1 MPGQND
7 LWAWLQS
14 LQQNQGAAQPYGA
27 GGAPLYGTLPGG
39 TMPGGQVLGR
49 TATTPGQPS
58 MGYPAMGPLGAA
70 AAPQPAPSPLDSA
83 AANPHGDGPPDV
95 MSPEAMAAAIPTAG
109 PIVAAIQAAPGGPTN
124 DLNQNVPPWFTSSN
138 TPMPWNAPSAPTPP
152 GSPSA
157 PPRPADSNA
166 KGPLASSDGSGGI
179 GSDAR
184 FPLKR
189 RAGAPNLGYD
199 SPNPR
204 FGTVQY
210 QTPNSSA
217 SRAPIYTALNLFGG
231 GGQPAANP
239 NVPAANAQ
247 PASASG
253 PPGRQAPDMTGINF
267 DASGNPISYY
277 GDLQNWGYGPL
288 QQGNIWRG
296 SGGPRR

>member
-1 MPGQND
+1 MGYQ
-7 LWAWLQS
+7 
-14 LQQNQGAAQPYGA
+14 
-27 GGAPLYGTLPGG
+27 
-39 TMPGGQVLGR
+39 
-49 TATTPGQPS
+49 ATTPGQPS
-58 MGYPAMGPLGAA
+58 MGYPAMGQPGQQPAANGPAAQNPIMGALNYFNPIGSAQAAEGPGVWNMRHGMPDAPDIGGLVGGILGAA
-70 AAPQPAPSPLDSA
+70 SEGQPTDAGALVGAGDTTLKPGPSILPQARGRASPPFPAPDIGAYPDSTSY
-83 AANPHGDGPPDV
+83 PHNLKPPTFAWPD
-95 MSPEAMAAAIPTAG
+95 SSTPTG
-109 PIVAAIQAAPGGPTN
+109 
-124 DLNQNVPPWFTSSN
+124 
-138 TPMPWNAPSAPTPP
+138 MPSPTPP

-189 RAGAPNLGYD
+189 RAGAPNLGYY

-247 PASASG
+247 PASASV
-253 PPGRQAPDMTGINF
+253 P
-267 DASGNPISYY
+267 
-277 GDLQNWGYGPL
+277 GPL
-288 QQGNIWRG
+288 ANAPMPPTMPDDIRRQRAIQLAAAR
-296 SGGPRR
+296 SGFA